1 MLYAAMQCCCLG
13 LGLGSRLWPSGLFR
27 AIFPQ
32 NPTRAAVVHFSL
44 PRCPT
49 ITARTAKATML
60 LAFSWVIYTGDR
72 ELPRPSIFEAGR
84 RKSSLGRRSGVNF
97 AGSFR
102 SAVELPDGFRTSAA
116 LATTLGCEAAQIQ
129 GSSPHVDRHVRP
141 SAATSSLESFAH
153 DILAQTR
160 VP

>member
-13 LGLGSRLWPSGLFR
+13 LGLGSRLWPSCLFR
-27 AIFPQ
+27 AIFPP

-49 ITARTAKATML
+49 QSQLGQPRLRL
-60 LAFSWVIYTGDR
+60 LSAFSWVIHAGDR
-72 ELPRPSIFEAGR
+72 ELPRG
-84 RKSSLGRRSGVNF
+84 KSSLARRSGGNF
-97 AGSFR
+97 ACSFR
-102 SAVELPDGFRTSAA
+102 SAVELPDGFRTSAT

-129 GSSPHVDRHVRP
+129 GSSPHCDRHVR
-141 SAATSSLESFAH
+141 SLAATSRLESFAH
-153 DILAQTR
+153 DISAQAR